1 MTDKERNTLL
11 ELNRQIFHEK
21 ENYTEEELS
30 KLKIK
35 YEKLKNKIK
44 KERVDEFK
52 TMKPFKNLDD
62 IPSIPHVDEKTYK
75 GIIIPNLVR
84 CGAIPKKNLIIGKT
98 YIGECRNASEAIWNG
113 YTFVYKRHKFG
124 DTFDEEINHFEDDD
138 GYDLFVPIK
147 LKENEEMDIEEGI
160 GKEPN

>member
-1 MTDKERNTLL
+1 MIFLMIRNIEEYKNEEEKERNTLL
-11 ELNRQIFHEK
+11 KLSRQIFQEK

-44 KERVDEFK
+44 KERVEEFK
-52 TMKPFKNLDD
+52 IMKPFKNLYD
-62 IPSIPHVDEKTYK
+62 IPDIPQVDEKTHK
-75 GIIIPNLVR
+75 EIIIPNLIR
-84 CGAIPKKNLIIGKT
+84 CGAIPKKDLIIGKT
-98 YIGECRNASEAIWNG
+98 YIGECRNASEAVWNG
-113 YTFVYKRHKFG
+113 HTFVYERYKFG

-147 LKENEEMDIEEGI
+147 LKE
-160 GKEPN
+160 